1 MIYYRRLPVNL
12 VSLARPLTRGD
23 EAPVCGGV
31 IIPRPEL
38 VQILMMTI
46 IIVSDVTGAAS
57 LPASHVTGVTQ
68 AALTG
73 LVTA

>member
-1 MIYYRRLPVNL
+1 MI
-12 VSLARPLTRGD
+12 
-23 EAPVCGGV
+23 
-31 IIPRPEL
+31 I
-38 VQILMMTI
+38 I
-46 IIVSDVTGAAS
+46 IIVSDVTRAAS